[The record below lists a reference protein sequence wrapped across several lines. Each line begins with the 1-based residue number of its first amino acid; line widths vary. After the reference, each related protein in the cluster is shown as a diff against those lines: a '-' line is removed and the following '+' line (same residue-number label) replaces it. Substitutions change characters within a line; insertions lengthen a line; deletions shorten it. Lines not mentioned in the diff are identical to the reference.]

1 MNTNLDK
8 NLDSIEIAQNYLM
21 IDKVKNNDEITELKE
36 HLGKLIIKQYSGIGT
51 DNFVIKKFDGK
62 KISFSFFK
70 LNGIHYISINGE
82 HILDYRKFVNIQKIS
97 KFEKDD
103 GTSDSI
109 EIRNSFIGNLVIH
122 NCDIDI
128 FKKALDVMNT
138 YMKNHRTY
146 MNDFIYLLMN

>member
-1 MNTNLDK
+1 MDNKNK

-36 HLGKLIIKQYSGIGT
+36 HLGKLIIKQYSGVGT

-97 KFEKDD
+97 KIEKDD

-122 NCDIDI
+122 NCDIEI

>member
-1 MNTNLDK
+1 MD
-8 NLDSIEIAQNYLM
+8 LDSIEICQNYLM
-21 IDKVKNNDEITELKE
+21 IDKIKNKRGEVCTELKE

-51 DNFVIKKFDGK
+51 DNFIIKKFDGK
-62 KISFSFFK
+62 KINFSFFK
-70 LNGIHYISINGE
+70 LNGIHYININGE
-82 HILDYRKFVNIQKIS
+82 HILDYRKFVNIQQIS
-97 KFEKDD
+97 KIEKED

-109 EIRNSFIGNLVIH
+109 EIKNSFIGNLKLH
-122 NCDIDI
+122 NCDLEI

>member
-1 MNTNLDK
+1 MNS
-8 NLDSIEIAQNYLM
+8 NLDSVEITQNYLM
-21 IDKVKNNDEITELKE
+21 IDQVKNNDEITELKE
-36 HLGKLIIKQYSGIGT
+36 YLGKLIIKQYSGIGT

-70 LNGIHYISINGE
+70 INGIHYININGE

-97 KFEKDD
+97 KIEKNDN
-103 GTSDSI
+103 TSDSI

-122 NCDIDI
+122 NCDIEI
-128 FKKALDVMNT
+128 FKKSLDVMNV

>member
-1 MNTNLDK
+1 MNKNLDK
-8 NLDSIEIAQNYLM
+8 NLDSIEVTQNYLM

-36 HLGKLIIKQYSGIGT
+36 HLGKLIIKQYSGVGT

-97 KFEKDD
+97 KIEKED
-103 GTSDSI
+103 GTSNSI

-122 NCDIDI
+122 NCDIEI

>member
-1 MNTNLDK
+1 MDNKNK
-8 NLDSIEIAQNYLM
+8 NLDSIEVSQNYLM

-36 HLGKLIIKQYSGIGT
+36 HLGKLIIKQYSGVGT

-97 KFEKDD
+97 KIEKEDN
-103 GTSDSI
+103 TSDSI

-122 NCDIDI
+122 NCDIEI

>member
-1 MNTNLDK
+1 MDNNNK
-8 NLDSIEIAQNYLM
+8 NLESIDLSQNYLM

-36 HLGKLIIKQYSGIGT
+36 HLGKLIIKQFSGVGT

-82 HILDYRKFVNIQKIS
+82 HILDYRKFVNIQQIS
-97 KFEKDD
+97 KIEKED
-103 GTSDSI
+103 GTSNSI
-109 EIRNSFIGNLVIH
+109 QIKNSFIGNITIH

-138 YMKNHRTY
+138 YMKNHRSY
-146 MNDFIYLLMN
+146 INDFIYLLMN

>member
-1 MNTNLDK
+1 MNKNLDK
-8 NLDSIEIAQNYLM
+8 NLDTIESYLM

-36 HLGKLIIKQYSGIGT
+36 HVGKLIIKQYSGIGT

-70 LNGIHYISINGE
+70 LNGIHYISINVE

-97 KFEKDD
+97 KIEKDD
-103 GTSDSI
+103 GTSNSI

-122 NCDIDI
+122 NCDIEI
-128 FKKALDVMNT
+128 FKKALDIMNT

-146 MNDFIYLLMN
+146 MNDFIYLLLH

>member
-1 MNTNLDK
+1 MDNNNK
-8 NLDSIEIAQNYLM
+8 NLESIDLSQNYLM

-36 HLGKLIIKQYSGIGT
+36 HLGKLIIKQFSGVGT

-82 HILDYRKFVNIQKIS
+82 HILDYRKFVNIQQIS
-97 KFEKDD
+97 KIEKED
-103 GTSDSI
+103 GTSNSI
-109 EIRNSFIGNLVIH
+109 QIKNSFIGNITIH

-138 YMKNHRTY
+138 YMKNLQKNQKT
-146 MNDFIYLLMN
+146 